1 MTARA
6 VVDIGSNAARLLVAD
21 RGEPVLRRSRITG
34 LAERLGATGML
45 STAALARLATVLE
58 DYRRDLDE
66 RGATLA
72 RVVGTAAAR
81 TAGNAD
87 ELAGLVADVL
97 GRPLEVLSADEEARL
112 TFLGAVGSD
121 ARGRRLVVDIGGG
134 STELVVGEAVPE
146 GVASLD
152 LGSAALTAAELPSDP
167 PRPEEL
173 SNAIALVQAHVDEAL
188 RALPAVDEWTPVI
201 GTGGTIMTIAA
212 VEIGLPLPAED
223 RGPDGAR
230 DIDADPS
237 RDIDAEPAHD
247 IDADP
252 ALHGFVLTRAAAE
265 DVFRTLAGEALADR
279 VHNPGLPPG
288 RAVSIVGGCCILVG
302 LLRRL
307 QTPALTV
314 SVTDLLDGILREAL

>member
-1 MTARA
+1 MTAQA

-152 LGSAALTAAELPSDP
+152 LGSAALTAAELPVGP
-167 PRPEEL
+167 APARG
-173 SNAIALVQAHVDEAL
+173 ALQRD
-188 RALPAVDEWTPVI
+188 RA
-201 GTGGTIMTIAA
+201 
-212 VEIGLPLPAED
+212 
-223 RGPDGAR
+223 GPGAR
-230 DIDADPS
+230 GRGAACAARGRRVDAGD
-237 RDIDAEPAHD
+237 RDRRDDHD
-247 IDADP
+247 HRRGGDRP
-252 ALHGFVLTRAAAE
+252 AAAG
-265 DVFRTLAGEALADR
+265 RGSR
-279 VHNPGLPPG
+279 PG
-288 RAVSIVGGCCILVG
+288 R
-302 LLRRL
+302 R
-307 QTPALTV
+307 P
-314 SVTDLLDGILREAL
+314 

>member
-66 RGATLA
+66 RGATLT

-97 GRPLEVLSADEEARL
+97 GRPLEVLSAEEEARL

-223 RGPDGAR
+223 RGPDGTP
-230 DIDADPS
+230 DI
-237 RDIDAEPAHD
+237 E
-247 IDADP
+247 ADP
-252 ALHGFVLTRAAAE
+252 ARSS
-265 DVFRTLAGEALADR
+265 RTG
-279 VHNPGLPPG
+279 P
-288 RAVSIVGGCCILVG
+288 
-302 LLRRL
+302 
-307 QTPALTV
+307 
-314 SVTDLLDGILREAL
+314 

>member
-45 STAALARLATVLE
+45 STAALGRLATVLE

-173 SNAIALVQAHVDEAL
+173 SNAIALVQTQVDEAL

-212 VEIGLPLPAED
+212 VEIGLPLPAEG

-230 DIDADPS
+230 DIDADPA
-237 RDIDAEPAHD
+237 RDIEAHPAGMTSTPSRPMTLTP
-247 IDADP
+247 IRRCTVSCSP
-252 ALHGFVLTRAAAE
+252 APRPRTSSALWLVRPWPTGSTTRASRRAGRSASSAGAASWS
-265 DVFRTLAGEALADR
+265 A
-279 VHNPGLPPG
+279 
-288 RAVSIVGGCCILVG
+288 CCG
-302 LLRRL
+302 ACRR
-307 QTPALTV
+307 
-314 SVTDLLDGILREAL
+314 RR